1 MIREVPSTSAW
12 ARLAGFLAAVRRRL
26 HRRDREELAAMGI
39 GGGAGG
45 LLLLAIAGQL
55 VGPSRALTVVAAVAA
70 VAGVGLW
77 ARAARRRRQAIAA
90 DAPVA
95 RHVAQVAPALGDELY
110 SAVELRDAG
119 GVEGSREL
127 VEALAERVAAA
138 TDRSRPTSLVDLR
151 PTRQRAALRLGA
163 VAAAW
168 ALALFV
174 YPGVRGLRAG
184 LAALVGQ
191 VPEARFATSREPI
204 VGDVRLVLAPPA
216 YTGLEPRTIEGTSGQ
231 VLALPGTQVH
241 IEARALQRAR
251 RARLVVAEEGGAP
264 TARDAALDGQGRLT
278 ADLTVG
284 KVRGTWRFALD
295 DTQEPEPHRIEIE
308 PDRPPR
314 VDLFAPAETLE
325 VERGRKVQI
334 GWSVDDDYGLGPI
347 ELVWTIEDGKRPKG
361 ERTAPV
367 DGGADAAVGGRR
379 VVARP
384 EAGARAS
391 QGTEEWDLDEI
402 ARLLAARPGARV
414 SYHLEA
420 KDNDAVSGPKVGV
433 SRTFT
438 LGVRDEEAERDRALQ
453 LEERLL
459 EQAVATLADRLE
471 LDPGDDAK
479 VRVVHGAEQALA
491 QAAALVAKA
500 LGDDKRS
507 QAARKELDAI
517 AARLERLVRDEE
529 RGLGQR
535 EAMKREHPRH
545 VAELERDTLLID
557 DLLGRQRLEELL
569 RIGDEMT
576 ATRDR
581 LKKLL
586 AEYKKTGDPAL
597 KQKIAEELAELER
610 KLAELAQK
618 AQHLAGEVPDQFLNP
633 AAMGKNDAKDAMSKI
648 REMLDKG
655 EIDKAMAELERLSSQ
670 LDGMMS
676 SMEGDLQGFRS
687 ERFSEEEKQL
697 AELEDQ
703 LAELTHDEGEIR
715 KEAAELQKRAQ
726 KGRSD
731 EEAKLEP
738 QLKKLRKQAEELK
751 RQVGEVDPKPMPSW
765 DQDDVAKAKQ
775 RASDVERNLGAG
787 DVAEARSLA
796 RRTADQLDA
805 LANDA
810 RDALER
816 GARGY
821 QKIDRPALE
830 RARQQ
835 LKEGL
840 KTARDL
846 AAELE
851 RIAPRSAAASASA
864 EDQKRMQE
872 LAERQRDTRRRAQE
886 VARKLE
892 QMRRNAN
899 QPEQP
904 SPKSGDPNMSSPE
917 GQPTPQPSAPPS
929 MSSPPGESGRPLM
942 RALRDAEEHMGRA
955 ESQMRQSDADNAES
969 EAREALD
976 RLSEAK
982 RQLRNER
989 RPKNE
994 GASARQTTKEPVRIP
1009 GAEEWKP
1016 PKEFRQDIL
1025 DAMKRGAPRGWEEQ
1039 VKRYYEELV
1048 K

>member
-26 HRRDREELAAMGI
+26 QRRDREELAAMAV

-45 LLLLAIAGQL
+45 LLLLAIVGQL
-55 VGPSRALTVVAAVAA
+55 VGPSRGLSIVSGVAA
-70 VAGVGLW
+70 VAGVVLW
-77 ARAARRRRQAIAA
+77 ARAARLRRRALAPDAA
-90 DAPVA
+90 VA

-119 GVEGSREL
+119 SGGGSREL
-127 VEALAERVAAA
+127 VEALAERVADA
-138 TDRSRPTSLVDLR
+138 TARWRATSLVDLGPAR
-151 PTRQRAALRLGA
+151 RRAALRLAA

-184 LAALVGQ
+184 LAALVGR
-191 VPEARFATSREPI
+191 VPEAHFSTSREPI
-204 VGDVRLVLAPPA
+204 VGDVRLVLTPPA
-216 YTGLEPRTIEGTSGQ
+216 YTGLAPRAIEGTSGQ
-231 VLALPGTQVH
+231 LLALPGTEVR

-251 RARLVVAEEGGAP
+251 RARLVITEEGGRSVTREA
-264 TARDAALDGQGRLT
+264 TLDGEGRLGGE
-278 ADLTVG
+278 LTVG

-308 PDRPPR
+308 ADRPPR

-347 ELVWTIEDGKRPKG
+347 ELVWTIEGGKG
-361 ERTAPV
+361 DAPAGPP
-367 DGGADAAVGGRR
+367 DGGAGDATSGRR
-379 VVARP
+379 VVATP

-433 SRTFT
+433 SRSFT
-438 LGVRDEEAERDRALQ
+438 LGVRDEQAERDRALQ

-471 LDPGDDAK
+471 LDPGDDGKLRA
-479 VRVVHGAEQALA
+479 VHAAERALA

-500 LGDDKRS
+500 LSDDKRA
-507 QAARKELDAI
+507 QAAKKELDAI

-529 RGLGQR
+529 RILGQR
-535 EAMKREHPRH
+535 EAARREHPRH

-597 KQKIAEELAELER
+597 KRKIAEELAELER

-633 AAMGKNDAKDAMSKI
+633 AAMGKNDAKDAMAKI

-655 EIDKAMAELERLSSQ
+655 DVDKAMAELERLSSQ

-687 ERFSEEEKQL
+687 ERFSEEERQL

-703 LAELTHDEGEIR
+703 LAELAHDEEEIR
-715 KEAAELQKRAQ
+715 KEAAELQQRAQ

-738 QLKKLRKQAEELK
+738 HLKRLRKQAEELK
-751 RQVGEVDPKPMPSW
+751 RQVGEVDPRSMPSW
-765 DQDDVAKAKQ
+765 DQDDIAKAKQ
-775 RASDVERNLGAG
+775 RANDIDRNLGAG
-787 DVAEARSLA
+787 DIAEARSLA

-816 GARGY
+816 GARGF
-821 QKIDRPALE
+821 QKIDRPGLE

-840 KTARDL
+840 KTAREL
-846 AAELE
+846 AADLE
-851 RIAPRSAAASASA
+851 RLAPRSPQVASAP
-864 EDQKRMQE
+864 EDQKRMQD
-872 LAERQRDTRRRAQE
+872 LAERQRATRRRAQE

-892 QMRRNAN
+892 QMRRNAG
-899 QPEQP
+899 QPEQ
-904 SPKSGDPNMSSPE
+904 STPE
-917 GQPTPQPSAPPS
+917 GSAPNANPM
-929 MSSPPGESGRPLM
+929 MSAPEAPGRAGQEGQGQPGEASRPLM
-942 RALRDAEEHMGRA
+942 RALRDAEDHMGRA

-989 RPKNE
+989 RPRNE
-994 GASARQTTKEPVRIP
+994 GAGARQATKEPVRIP